1 MRNVIAMPDI
11 FLNNVI
17 SDKFYR
23 NSKFLGFIVNSYKRT
38 QNLLIYLHFNALDHF
53 VDDHV
58 NRFQEM

>member
-23 NSKFLGFIVNSYKRT
+23 NLGFIVNSYKRT
-38 QNLLIYLHFNALDHF
+38 QNLSIYLHFNALDHF

-58 NRFQEM
+58 N